1 MWLVSCDDDGD
12 WLRGKRVWLR
22 PGATYLFGRTTGNAK
37 GPDGEQIAYINH
49 NAVSRK
55 HLLVHIGHVAPGASA
70 RVDVRSSVTLTD
82 ASKSGTDINGA
93 SLVGQSMTLDG
104 TDFRITLGKS
114 PVKLRLQW
122 HPVVLTFTGGLS
134 KAANKADGTAL
145 AEARQKLEALDVK
158 LVTEYI
164 ANQTTHVVTKK
175 RNTAIALRAFLE
187 RKWVVAYSY
196 VDALA
201 AVAEKDDLEQ
211 DYDGKWPQE
220 AEHIVPAG
228 SEPDPCPDDTLRPR
242 PERATMFEGYSFVT
256 LEDGQYSTLSPVI
269 AAGGGKIFHYEYNA
283 GKTATQEF
291 IDYLK
296 KLAGKSESSGFLL
309 SQEPAPGGIVIIRP
323 SNASSGR
330 DQQFMSEVDT
340 TLNQR
345 SIEQSELLS
354 VILRLDA
361 SILRKPLRNAN
372 TATATGQTAH
382 GLPSTSITDSS
393 PLGLPPRSTRGNPI
407 PQPGPEEQR
416 QAEERPAPAT
426 KPPRR
431 TITQRQFKGFADFD
445 DEPTSQPPSQQAPPS
460 HQPNQPEGTSRS
472 QPNERSQREAS
483 LQQGA
488 QKRPAPVEDEKDNE
502 TEQQLLDRLLPGQ
515 ALYKRQKTEAAAKAN
530 KAPPKTTKVSEEG
543 PVKKTEKP
551 KGKGKA
557 ETDPDAQLKA
567 RMIANREA
575 EEEAYRRD
583 DDVLDMSEE
592 ALEKIKA
599 EVVSFDLP
607 ERPALPVPTET
618 GEGKG
623 KNWDPRW
630 EGRPNYKRFR
640 RRGTEKPRE
649 TDSQDS
655 QSKIVVTLT
664 EYRPRGHGVGGD
676 YWLLN
681 DDVDSQSQSQSQ
693 SRSANGGAVNTS
705 FARGDNDGEEET
717 AFRRRIRV
725 SREQDADAAAADA
738 AFDSNARGGGTQST
752 LATETQR
759 RAAGK
764 RPATTPLGGTV
775 KKARQAAATSSRFAN
790 VSEDDDP
797 SAFKRKRR

>member
-1 MWLVSCDDDGD
+1 MWLVSCDGDDGG
-12 WLRGKRVWLR
+12 WLGGKRVWLR
-22 PGATYLFGRTTGNAK
+22 PGATYLFGRTSGNAR
-37 GPDGEQIAYINH
+37 GPNGEQIAYINH
-49 NAVSRK
+49 TAVSRK
-55 HLLVHIGHVAPGASA
+55 HLLVQIGQVAPGASA
-70 RVDVRSSVTLTD
+70 QVDVRSSVTVTD
-82 ASKSGTDINGA
+82 GSKSGTDINGA
-93 SLVGQSMTLDG
+93 SLIGQSMTLDG

-114 PVKLRLQW
+114 PVKLRLEW
-122 HPVVLTFTGGLS
+122 HPVVLSFTGGIS
-134 KAANKADGTAL
+134 KEAKANGTAL
-145 AEARQKLEALDVK
+145 AEERQKLEALDIK

-175 RNTAIALRAFLE
+175 RNTAIALRGFLE
-187 RKWVVAYSY
+187 GKWVVGHNY

-201 AVAEKDDLEQ
+201 AVGEKDDLEQ
-211 DYDGKWPQE
+211 DFDGKWPQE
-220 AEHIVPAG
+220 AEHIVAAG

-269 AAGGGKIFHYEYNA
+269 AAGGGKLFHYEYEA
-283 GKTATQEF
+283 GTTATQEF
-291 IDYLK
+291 TDYLK
-296 KLAGKSESSGFLL
+296 KLAGKSDSSSFLL

-323 SNASSGR
+323 SKASSGR
-330 DQQFMSEVDT
+330 DQKFMSDIDT
-340 TLNQR
+340 ALNQR

-354 VILRLDA
+354 VILHLDA
-361 SILRKPLRNAN
+361 SILRKPLRNMN
-372 TATATGQTAH
+372 QSTVIGQTSH
-382 GLPSTSITDSS
+382 GAPSTSITDSS
-393 PLGLPPRSTRGNPI
+393 PLGLPPRSTRGNP
-407 PQPGPEEQR
+407 PTQPGQEEQR
-416 QAEERPAPAT
+416 QAEAPPVPAT

-445 DEPTSQPPSQQAPPS
+445 DEPISQPPSQQAPPS
-460 HQPNQPEGTSRS
+460 HQPGQREGTSRS
-472 QPNERSQREAS
+472 QPNERSQRDAS
-483 LQQGA
+483 LPQGA
-488 QKRPAPVEDEKDNE
+488 QKRPAPVEDEEDNE
-502 TEQQLLDRLLPGQ
+502 TEQQLLERLLPGQ
-515 ALYKRQKTEAAAKAN
+515 ALLKRQKTEAAAKASR
-530 KAPPKTTKVSEEG
+530 ALPKPAKIPEES

-557 ETDPDAQLKA
+557 KTDPDAQLKA
-567 RMIANREA
+567 RMLAKREA
-575 EEEAYRRD
+575 QEEAYRKD

-630 EGRPNYKRFR
+630 EGRPNYKKFR

-655 QSKIVVTLT
+655 QSKVVVTLA
-664 EYRPRGHGVGGD
+664 EYRPRGHGSGN
-676 YWLLN
+676 YWLL
-681 DDVDSQSQSQSQ
+681 DDDIDSQSQSQSQ
-693 SRSANGGAVNTS
+693 SRSASGGANNTS
-705 FARGDNDGEEET
+705 FARGDNDDEEET

-738 AFDSNARGGGTQST
+738 GIDTNTRAGGTQST

-764 RPATTPLGGTV
+764 RPAATQLSGTA
-775 KKARQAAATSSRFAN
+775 KKARQATATSSRFAN
-790 VSEDDDP
+790 VSEDEDP